1 VPCMGDMGLPGDR
14 VRPLSVSLGD
24 AAPLVG
30 GDALIPCDDTGDLT
44 GDGERLAAVEE
55 RL

>member
-1 VPCMGDMGLPGDR
+1 MGLPGDR
-14 VRPLSVSLGD
+14 VRPLSANLGE

-30 GDALIPCDDTGDLT
+30 GDALIPRDDAGDLT
-44 GDGERLAAVEE
+44 GEGDRLAAVDE